1 MTLAAFL
8 TPGGAVA
15 LVLWNFAVLAA
26 AQLTI
31 RLIMA
36 FSIRTTV
43 AGTVAL
49 TALSYPVAWV
59 YDVLVGAD
67 PGFSA
72 RLNWAPVVMLLM
84 AGAGFVVA
92 RWVLRIKRLRGQL
105 IAGGMV
111 AVLAPHLFTLAL
123 PLI

>member
-1 MTLAAFL
+1 MTLGAFL
-8 TPGGAVA
+8 TPEGAVA
-15 LVLWNFAVLAA
+15 LAVWNFAVLAA

-67 PGFSA
+67 AGFSA
-72 RLNWAPVVMLLM
+72 RLNWAPVAMLLM
-84 AGAGFVVA
+84 GGAGFVVA
-92 RWVLRIKRLRGQL
+92 RWVLRIKRARGQL

-123 PLI
+123 PLM